1 MTVYFCLDDLLET
14 LAESKRPEADLNLFI
29 PVRTKPPHCQGY
41 REDALTLSSQPKL
54 LDMNDQKGIYQLA
67 SLIEEVPLY
76 QINLE
81 LLIDEILTQRHH
93 NKLVDQALQKAFE
106 GQPVPNTM
114 GQTQK
119 TPGEGLAG
127 SLRHPMIGHL
137 DKTTLAKIYL
147 NFMRFLPHGH
157 DEFSFEKNI
166 LGHHAGPFREN
177 YDGFVFGEQG
187 KVKADILLGFSVR
200 EDYDPRR
207 PLEDY
212 VELGRRKAV
221 AMQIHE
227 PNELLWA
234 WLEADHYQLRRCHD
248 IDRLLS
254 LKGLP
259 RSPNWV
265 RTDVFNCLEKEAI
278 KQVLAARLTERDPA
292 LSLLGKQPHIR
303 SAVEQNAKG
312 QIDES
317 LQQLLGQTLSAGTQ
331 YSGAADKFYIRAL
344 DRLREAKTL

>member
-14 LAESKRPEADLNLFI
+14 LAASPAAQTDLTLFI
-29 PVRTKPPHCQGY
+29 PVQTKPPHCHGH

-54 LDMNDQKGIYQLA
+54 LDMNDQKGVYQLA
-67 SLIEEVPLY
+67 ALIEEAPLY

-81 LLIDEILTQRHH
+81 LLIDDILSQRHH
-93 NKLVDQALQKAFE
+93 NQLVEQALQKAFE
-106 GQPVPNTM
+106 GQPIPNTM
-114 GQTQK
+114 GTEK
-119 TPGEGLAG
+119 KSPGEGLTG

-137 DKTTLAKIYL
+137 DKSTLAKIYL

-166 LGHHAGPFREN
+166 LGQHPGPFREN

-200 EDYDPRR
+200 EDYDPRK

-212 VELGRRKAV
+212 VEGGRRKAI
-221 AMQIHE
+221 AMQINE
-227 PNELLWA
+227 PHELLWA

-248 IDRLLS
+248 IDRLLN

-259 RSPNWV
+259 RRPNWV

-278 KQVLAARLTERDPA
+278 KQVLATRLVDSGPS
-292 LSLLGKQPHIR
+292 LSLAEKQPHIR
-303 SAVEQNAKG
+303 KAIEQNAQG

-317 LQQLLGQTLSAGTQ
+317 LQQLLTQTLNTEIQ
-331 YSGAADKFYIRAL
+331 YSGAADKFYSRAL
-344 DRLREAKTL
+344 DRLRESKTL